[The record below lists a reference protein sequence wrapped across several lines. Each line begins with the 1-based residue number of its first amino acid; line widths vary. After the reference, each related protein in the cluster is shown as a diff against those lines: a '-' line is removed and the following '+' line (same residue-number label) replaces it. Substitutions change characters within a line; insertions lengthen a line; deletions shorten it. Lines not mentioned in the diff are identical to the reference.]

1 MASQLIGLESFR
13 DCSSFVGD
21 ESRTDHGSSSSL
33 LINHLPKVN
42 INVEIIQ
49 PTTLTRNDAALAF
62 IPKDGITL
70 WKRLL
75 ITLRTKGVQNA
86 LELLA
91 ETNFTISSFNKITYG
106 LFSLWKSLKMIQ
118 HCIVPHCQVSSAT
131 NTTAIFSC
139 TRDWQTS
146 PTRYIAW
153 HPHCNKLAVAT
164 REDVVLVYTGPAL
177 NPVVVRHSSQR
188 DVSSLAWRPLCS
200 AQLAVGCALGVAI
213 WTVDPASL
221 GTRPSA
227 SCLTQLLHNTSVNSL
242 CWDPSGKYLA
252 SGCAKDSSLYIWN
265 VENREA
271 TLLQKFGGGG
281 FTFLSWS
288 PSGDRLL
295 AATPGSVFKIWES
308 RTWSANNWDVME
320 GHVQSAVW
328 SPCGTKV
335 IFADSVQSTLYSLS
349 VEPVP
354 PLGEKNP
361 HFLKNSSSKVAGV
374 VADFAEMQDL
384 TEDVRFGGLI
394 QDLAWDPRGER
405 LAVLFRSTDFIALFR
420 TRYSPTLNLFPCG
433 VLRGQPDEVPSTMQ
447 FRPIFEDGAL
457 LTVAWSSGRV
467 QHVSFTFMAQNFE
480 S

>member
-13 DCSSFVGD
+13 DCSSFIVD
-21 ESRTDHGSSSSL
+21 ESRTDYGPSPGL
-33 LINHLPKVN
+33 LFNHLPKVN

-49 PTTLTRNDAALAF
+49 PTTSTRNDAAMAF
-62 IPKDGITL
+62 IPKDGLTL

-75 ITLRTKGVQNA
+75 ITLRTKGIQNA
-86 LELLA
+86 LELLS
-91 ETNFTISSFNKITYG
+91 ETEFNVNSLNKITYG
-106 LFSLWKSLKMIQ
+106 LFSLWKSLKVVQ
-118 HCIVPHCQVSSAT
+118 HFMVPYSQVSSGT

-146 PTRYIAW
+146 PTRCIAW
-153 HPHCNKLAVAT
+153 HPHCNKLAVST
-164 REDVVLVYTGPAL
+164 RDDVVLVYTGSTPS
-177 NPVVVRHSSQR
+177 PVIVRHSSQR

-200 AQLAVGCALGVAI
+200 AQLAVGCAFGVAL

-227 SCLTQLLHNTSVNSL
+227 SCLTPLPHSTSVNSL
-242 CWDPSGKYLA
+242 CWDPNGKYLA

-271 TLLQKFGGGG
+271 TLLQKFQGGG
-281 FTFLSWS
+281 FTFLAWS

-308 RTWSANNWDVME
+308 RTWSADNWDVME
-320 GHVQSAVW
+320 GHVQTAVW
-328 SPCGTKV
+328 SPCGRKV
-335 IFADSVQSTLYSLS
+335 IFADSVQSTLYTLS
-349 VEPVP
+349 VEPVAS
-354 PLGEKNP
+354 LGEKTVP
-361 HFLKNSSSKVAGV
+361 LLKNSLSRVASV
-374 VADFAEMQDL
+374 IADFAEMQDL
-384 TEDVRFGGLI
+384 TDDVRFGGLV

-433 VLRGQPDEVPSTMQ
+433 VLRGQVDEVPSTMQ
-447 FRPIFEDGAL
+447 FKPNFEDGAL
-457 LTVAWSSGRV
+457 LTVVR
-467 QHVSFTFMAQNFE
+467 QFYHVILYIN
-480 S
+480 